1 MEVWRDTW
9 RFGGILG
16 GGLELYLEVWKEI
29 RRSEDL
35 VVWRDIWR
43 SGGIFW
49 RPGRIF
55 RDLEGYLGCLKGYFE
70 VWRYIGRSGG
80 IFGGLN

>member
-43 SGGIFW
+43 SGGIF
-49 RPGRIF
+49 RGLEGYF
-55 RDLEGYLGCLKGYFE
+55 GGLEGYLEIWKD
-70 VWRYIGRSGG
+70 I
-80 IFGGLN
+80 